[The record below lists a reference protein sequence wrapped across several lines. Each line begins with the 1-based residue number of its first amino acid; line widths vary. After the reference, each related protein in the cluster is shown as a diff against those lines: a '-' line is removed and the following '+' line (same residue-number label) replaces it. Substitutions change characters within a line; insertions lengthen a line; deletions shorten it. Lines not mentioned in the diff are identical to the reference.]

1 MSGSPYRFAH
11 YRLNAAVAP
20 TKRCNTFRRGHMK
33 RRFILVAVV
42 KRRFILRCYRGHW
55 ATGFDLLSILD
66 SGLFDCHNLR
76 YIFDF
81 K

>member
-1 MSGSPYRFAH
+1 M
-11 YRLNAAVAP
+11 
-20 TKRCNTFRRGHMK
+20 FRRGHME